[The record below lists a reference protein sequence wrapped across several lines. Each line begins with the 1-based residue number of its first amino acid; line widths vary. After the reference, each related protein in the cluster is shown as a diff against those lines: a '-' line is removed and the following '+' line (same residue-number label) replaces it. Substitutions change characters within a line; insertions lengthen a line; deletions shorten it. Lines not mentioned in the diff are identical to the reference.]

1 MLINVEAED
10 WNKAYAEE
18 APKLAA
24 KVSLLKRQG
33 TTAEGALVT
42 VAKKG
47 TQLSVVN
54 GYDVRKALGKG
65 AFGEVFLAS
74 KNSQQFA
81 IKVLLKSKLK
91 KVRTGRHSSA
101 FDSIKTE
108 IATMKKIAHPNCVHM
123 FDVIIDQDHDEV
135 FLVLEYIEGGP
146 SQRMSD
152 DGKGVP
158 LPERTIWSHMRH
170 LVMGLEYLHMH
181 GIIHRDIKPENL
193 LITSTARSSSGA
205 GVLKICDFG
214 TAAFCEG
221 DANAQKTAGTPAF
234 FSPELC
240 TTDTKGTYDVRVVDL
255 WAVGVTVYMWSCGR
269 APFQAATTMLLMQDI
284 KDAPEVVKAPPE
296 ASAGLGAVIEALMT
310 RDMGKR
316 LTLNQLRLHEWLTD
330 HEKQPLP
337 SQPVMMIEVTAE
349 EIEQAISN
357 RKAIKVGSSAGPSF
371 LGTATDNAASGWTR
385 EGVNIIKK
393 RGTAKEAGFY
403 KEIAGSG
410 HLAMHIPIIYSSGA
424 VDEDG
429 DGSVDKTNVTTFGGV
444 TGGEA
449 DDVHDIRMQDLVA
462 EMTRPCAMSLI
473 LGTRTLTPADLEDK
487 DPQPSAKLLEA
498 AEQIAP
504 GGPTAEERAAGG
516 VTFRRY
522 LELLDS
528 TSSTQSLGFRVDASK
543 TMVDGALDALPLP
556 DNVTLGT
563 LKEEDDLVAAFLAFL
578 QKDKGIA
585 MNIVM
590 KLESLEAA
598 LKRSDFVPKTC
609 LIRSTMLI
617 VYDDAARQ
625 DKMELKIM
633 NFADSYTAPEGVT
646 VTHEAEWDGTNHE
659 DGYLVG
665 IRSLLKIVKRVVT
678 ECA

>member
-1 MLINVEAED
+1 MGICGSKGKGTMLINVEAED

-135 FLVLEYIEGGP
+135 PTLARCGKSEWPRADRGRGRALMHPCRPVLRIARANPRARRRPWQVFLVLEYIEGGP

-170 LVMGLEYLHMH
+170 LVRAAHRGASLHAAPRTPTLRLRRRLRAHGQHFAHRDRGARRAAAQVMGLEYLHMH

-193 LITSTARSSSGA
+193 LITSTARISSGA

-240 TTDTKGTYDVRVVDL
+240 TTDTK
-255 WAVGVTVYMWSCGR
+255 
-269 APFQAATTMLLMQDI
+269 
-284 KDAPEVVKAPPE
+284 
-296 ASAGLGAVIEALMT
+296 
-310 RDMGKR
+310 
-316 LTLNQLRLHEWLTD
+316 
-330 HEKQPLP
+330 
-337 SQPVMMIEVTAE
+337 
-349 EIEQAISN
+349 
-357 RKAIKVGSSAGPSF
+357 
-371 LGTATDNAASGWTR
+371 
-385 EGVNIIKK
+385 
-393 RGTAKEAGFY
+393 
-403 KEIAGSG
+403 
-410 HLAMHIPIIYSSGA
+410 
-424 VDEDG
+424 
-429 DGSVDKTNVTTFGGV
+429 
-444 TGGEA
+444 
-449 DDVHDIRMQDLVA
+449 
-462 EMTRPCAMSLI
+462 
-473 LGTRTLTPADLEDK
+473 
-487 DPQPSAKLLEA
+487 
-498 AEQIAP
+498 
-504 GGPTAEERAAGG
+504 
-516 VTFRRY
+516 
-522 LELLDS
+522 
-528 TSSTQSLGFRVDASK
+528 
-543 TMVDGALDALPLP
+543 
-556 DNVTLGT
+556 
-563 LKEEDDLVAAFLAFL
+563 
-578 QKDKGIA
+578 
-585 MNIVM
+585 
-590 KLESLEAA
+590 
-598 LKRSDFVPKTC
+598 
-609 LIRSTMLI
+609 
-617 VYDDAARQ
+617 
-625 DKMELKIM
+625 
-633 NFADSYTAPEGVT
+633 
-646 VTHEAEWDGTNHE
+646 
-659 DGYLVG
+659 
-665 IRSLLKIVKRVVT
+665 
-678 ECA
+678 